1 MKKIFHR
8 ALAAASSLAFTLQA
22 AAQAAPTEG
31 AGQPVRWQ
39 LNMTEGVTTT
49 SKLVYDLHM
58 QIFLICCV
66 IGAVVFGAMFYSMYK
81 FRKSKGA
88 VAATWSHNTT
98 AEVIWTVV
106 PILILV
112 VMAIPATDVLY
123 KMYDTSKPEMTV
135 EIRGYQWLWEYKYH
149 GQDLKFTSR
158 LKRES
163 DEARR
168 LGSGKDPNAVK
179 NYLLD
184 VDRPLV
190 LPADTKIRF
199 VISADDVIHAW
210 WVPVLGWKQDAI
222 PGYVNEAWTKI
233 PGTATKP
240 GGVLYRGQCAEL
252 CGKDHGFMPIVVKVV
267 PKAEFAEALAV
278 MKAELNGV
286 DANEPQVASAIADPA
301 STVNAQ

>member
-1 MKKIFHR
+1 MKKNLQI
-8 ALAAASSLAFTLQA
+8 ALAAASSLAFSLVA
-22 AAQAAPTEG
+22 AAQAVPASTGPE
-31 AGQPVRWQ
+31 RWQ
-39 LNMTEGVTTT
+39 LNMTEGVTET

-66 IGAVVFGAMFYSMYK
+66 IGALVFGAMFYAMFK

-163 DEARR
+163 DETRR
-168 LGSGKDPNAVK
+168 LGSGKDPNAVA

-233 PGTATKP
+233 DGSKTKP
-240 GGVLYRGQCAEL
+240 GGVLFRGQCAEL

-267 PKAEFAEALAV
+267 PKAEFAEALAQL
-278 MKAELNGV
+278 KTEINGTAV
-286 DANEPQVASAIADPA
+286 PAPQLASAVNAPA

>member
-1 MKKIFHR
+1 MFQNLG
-8 ALAAASSLAFTLQA
+8 ATVSSLVTPLFA
-22 AAQAAPTEG
+22 AAQTAPTGMAPE
-31 AGQPVRWQ
+31 RWQ
-39 LNMTEGVTTT
+39 LNMTEGVTET

-58 QIFLICCV
+58 QIFLICCF
-66 IGAVVFGAMFYSMYK
+66 IGALVFGAMFYAMFK

-158 LKRES
+158 LKRDS
-163 DEARR
+163 DETRR
-168 LGSGKDPNAVK
+168 LGSGKDPKSVE
-179 NYLLD
+179 NYLWD
-184 VDRPLV
+184 VDRPLI

-233 PGTATKP
+233 PGSATKK
-240 GGVLYRGQCAEL
+240 GGVFYRGQCAEL
-252 CGKDHGFMPIVVKVV
+252 CGKDHGFMPIVVKVL
-267 PKAEFAEALAV
+267 PKAEFPEALAL
-278 MKAELNGV
+278 MKTEMNGTGV
-286 DANEPQVASAIADPA
+286 PAPQLAGAAVLPA

>member
-1 MKKIFHR
+1 MKKIFHT
-8 ALAAASSLAFTLQA
+8 AIAAASSLAFTLHV
-22 AAQAAPTEG
+22 AAQATPTEG

-39 LNMTEGVTTT
+39 LNMTEGVTET

-66 IGAVVFGAMFYSMYK
+66 IGAIVFGAMFYSMYK

-163 DEARR
+163 DETRR

-233 PGTATKP
+233 PGSATKP

-286 DANEPQVASAIADPA
+286 GTPAPQLASAAAASA

>member
-1 MKKIFHR
+1 MKKTFHTV
-8 ALAAASSLAFTLQA
+8 LAAVSGLAFSLYA
-22 AAQAAPTEG
+22 IAQTAPASAPG
-31 AGQPVRWQ
+31 DRVRWQ
-39 LNMTEGVTTT
+39 LNMTEGVTET
-49 SKLVYDLHM
+49 SKLVYGLHM
-58 QIFLICCV
+58 QMFLICCV
-66 IGAVVFGAMFYSMYK
+66 IGAIVFGAMFYSMFK

-112 VMAIPATDVLY
+112 VMAIPATKVLY
-123 KMYDTSKPEMTV
+123 QMYDTSKPEMTV

-149 GQDLKFTSR
+149 GQDLKFVSK
-158 LKRES
+158 LKRDS
-163 DEARR
+163 DETRR
-168 LGSGKDPNAVK
+168 LGSGKDPKAVE

-199 VISADDVIHAW
+199 VISADDVIHSW

-222 PGYVNEAWTKI
+222 PGYVNEQWTKI
-233 PGTATKP
+233 PGSATKP
-240 GGVLYRGQCAEL
+240 GGVLFRGQCAEL
-252 CGKDHGFMPIVVKVV
+252 CGKDHGFMPIVIKVV

-286 DANEPQVASAIADPA
+286 DAKAPQVASASAGPL